1 LWFPRPRRPQTSR
14 TTRRASQPAT
24 PDRTPPFVGLTGSIG
39 AGKSTA
45 LAALER
51 LGAAGLSADAVVH
64 ELYETEAVQ
73 TALRL
78 RWGDGVFSDDGGAAQ
93 SGAARNVD
101 RQAVARIIFNS
112 DDQRAWLQGLLWPL
126 TARRT
131 EDFREALARL
141 DPPPR
146 AGVVET
152 PLLFEAG
159 AEQRF
164 DVTIAIVAGD
174 DLRRQRLALR
184 DQAELAARER
194 LQLSQEEKAA
204 RANFA
209 VSNDGT
215 IEELERKLAEI
226 LDSLE
231 V

>member
-1 LWFPRPRRPQTSR
+1 
-14 TTRRASQPAT
+14 
-24 PDRTPPFVGLTGSIG
+24 
-39 AGKSTA
+39 
-45 LAALER
+45 
-51 LGAAGLSADAVVH
+51 
-64 ELYETEAVQ
+64 
-73 TALRL
+73 
-78 RWGDGVFSDDGGAAQ
+78 
-93 SGAARNVD
+93 
-101 RQAVARIIFNS
+101 
-112 DDQRAWLQGLLWPL
+112 LLWPL

-131 EDFREALARL
+131 EDFREALAQL

-159 AEQRF
+159 AERRF

-174 DLRRQRLALR
+174 GLRRQRLALR

-209 VSNDGT
+209 VTNDGT

-226 LDSLE
+226 LDSLA